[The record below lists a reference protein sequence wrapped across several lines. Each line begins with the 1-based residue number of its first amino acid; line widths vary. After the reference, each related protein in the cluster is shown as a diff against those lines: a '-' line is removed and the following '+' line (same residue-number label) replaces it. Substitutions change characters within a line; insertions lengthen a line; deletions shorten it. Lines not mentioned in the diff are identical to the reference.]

1 MGGEVNGKS
10 LFSITWENSKPGLLS
25 CLKMNYENTK
35 ENHNFQ
41 TKQKTTTFIYERNLC
56 QVSTKF
62 EILFDQ
68 SQTTNCTVIYT
79 NTCELTISVQLTL
92 LYYTHF

>member
-25 CLKMNYENTK
+25 SLKMNYENTK
-35 ENHNFQ
+35 DNHNFQ
-41 TKQKTTTFIYERNLC
+41 LNKKQQHLFMKETYE
-56 QVSTKF
+56 VSTKF

-68 SQTTNCTVIYT
+68 SQTTNSTVI
-79 NTCELTISVQLTL
+79 
-92 LYYTHF
+92 